1 MGLFS
6 RNDTSSSSGR
16 RASASS
22 DSQLSELRGRARRR
36 LIGALALVLAVVVLV
51 PMLTAD
57 KTPPEPAMS
66 APALS
71 ASVQSRSMVRGYL
84 S

>member
-16 RASASS
+16 RGSSSS

-57 KTPPEPAMS
+57 KTPPEPEQS
-66 APALS
+66 LALGPIGQTTGQGT
-71 ASVQSRSMVRGYL
+71 V
-84 S
+84 